1 MKIALDDIK
10 ATPKELAYTEGVD
23 ELNAR
28 LDRGVHDYRAARG
41 GPERVGP
48 PLSRGL
54 GAQLLRGRRDRSDA
68 PRARADHPR
77 AAHAPAVWG
86 VLPRSLPALR
96 REPERRRLR
105 LPRRAARS
113 APRGAA
119 HDAREVTRG
128 RGGRRHGRTQAPDL
142 GEQAQQA
149 ARARRP
155 YGAAR
160 DRLPAMW

>member
-28 LDRGVHDYRAARG
+28 LDRGVHSYR
-41 GPERVGP
+41 V
-48 PLSRGL
+48 
-54 GAQLLRGRRDRSDA
+54 
-68 PRARADHPR
+68 PR
-77 AAHAPAVWG
+77 
-86 VLPRSLPALR
+86 
-96 REPERRRLR
+96 
-105 LPRRAARS
+105 RRAAGS

-119 HDAREVTRG
+119 HAARQVTGG

-142 GEQAQQA
+142 GEQARQA

-155 YGAAR
+155 HGAAR